1 MTKHTTLTDTSNDSG
16 HTMFR
21 TEPDVFSMPQCETFT
36 AGPGGCL
43 LACVELRIMSVLFWN
58 LPQNLVRIPRIAPI
72 GNPSSA
78 DEAVGCFCIH
88 NPG

>member
-1 MTKHTTLTDTSNDSG
+1 
-16 HTMFR
+16 
-21 TEPDVFSMPQCETFT
+21 
-36 AGPGGCL
+36 

-78 DEAVGCFCIH
+78 DEAVGFFCIH